1 LSKKKL
7 IEKLNLQV
15 NDIKEIL
22 EKIKMFSNNKNYN
35 QTKFIEI
42 LEEEIINSMHEIN
55 EILIY
60 INSSLDDLKDD
71 LK

>member
-1 LSKKKL
+1 MSKKKL

>member
-22 EKIKMFSNNKNYN
+22 EKIKMLSNNKNHN
-35 QTKFIEI
+35 QIKFIEI

-55 EILIY
+55 EILLH
-60 INSSLDDLKDD
+60 INSSLDDLK
-71 LK
+71 

>member
-1 LSKKKL
+1 MSKKKL

-22 EKIKMFSNNKNYN
+22 EKIKMLSNNKNHN
-35 QTKFIEI
+35 QIKFIEI

-55 EILIY
+55 EILLH
-60 INSSLDDLKDD
+60 INSSLDDLK
-71 LK
+71 